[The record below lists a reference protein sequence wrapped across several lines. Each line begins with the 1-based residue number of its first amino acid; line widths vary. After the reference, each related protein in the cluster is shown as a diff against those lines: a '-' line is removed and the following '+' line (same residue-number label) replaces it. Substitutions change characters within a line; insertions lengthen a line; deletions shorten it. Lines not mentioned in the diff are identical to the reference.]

1 MTIAFDRHHDD
12 LSDFPSLSAFFST
25 LKEPFD
31 FKSFVSARIGWW
43 RKLCELQQRHLPNEH
58 ADVATSLNKLAEL
71 YYAQGDYAKAEPR
84 YKRAL
89 AICEKSLG
97 PEHPHVAACL
107 NNLGMLYY
115 NQDQYAKAEPLL
127 QRALAIRE
135 KAFSSEHP
143 DVATSL
149 ENYARCLLAMDR
161 SQDAES
167 LEARAMGN
175 SV

>member
-1 MTIAFDRHHDD
+1 
-12 LSDFPSLSAFFST
+12 
-25 LKEPFD
+25 
-31 FKSFVSARIGWW
+31 
-43 RKLCELQQRHLPNEH
+43 
-58 ADVATSLNKLAEL
+58 
-71 YYAQGDYAKAEPR
+71 
-84 YKRAL
+84 
-89 AICEKSLG
+89 
-97 PEHPHVAACL
+97 VAACL

-167 LEARAMGN
+167 LEARAMAIRSN
-175 SV
+175 NA